1 MFRLVAKR
9 TTKTLFCGTK
19 KSTIRV
25 ASASLTT
32 TTTTKK
38 DSVKKE
44 VPPPQSGIMDE
55 DEEDMVEMFNEETGE
70 WNGPRGLEPTRYG
83 DWESKG
89 RCWDF

>member
-1 MFRLVAKR
+1 MMMMRLGRTVAARTRLASKR
-9 TTKTLFCGTK
+9 YLAIPTDKSSKT
-19 KSTIRV
+19 ST
-25 ASASLTT
+25 
-32 TTTTKK
+32 
-38 DSVKKE
+38 
-44 VPPPQSGIMDE
+44 PPPQSGINVDQE

>member
-1 MFRLVAKR
+1 MMMMRLGRTVATRTRTRILTFNKR
-9 TTKTLFCGTK
+9 YLAIPTDKSSKTT
-19 KSTIRV
+19 
-25 ASASLTT
+25 
-32 TTTTKK
+32 
-38 DSVKKE
+38 
-44 VPPPQSGIMDE
+44 PPPQSGVNVDQE

>member
-1 MFRLVAKR
+1 MIMMRMMRYRVVPGIERVGKR
-9 TTKTLFCGTK
+9 FLAIPTDNDSKT
-19 KSTIRV
+19 STP
-25 ASASLTT
+25 
-32 TTTTKK
+32 
-38 DSVKKE
+38 
-44 VPPPQSGIMDE
+44 PPPQSGIKLDQDY

>member
-1 MFRLVAKR
+1 MVPGIERVGKR
-9 TTKTLFCGTK
+9 FLAIPTDNDSKT
-19 KSTIRV
+19 STP
-25 ASASLTT
+25 
-32 TTTTKK
+32 
-38 DSVKKE
+38 
-44 VPPPQSGIMDE
+44 PPPQSGITLDQDD

>member
-1 MFRLVAKR
+1 MMMMRLGRTVWTRTRTRISMSSKKR
-9 TTKTLFCGTK
+9 YFAAIPTDKSSKT
-19 KSTIRV
+19 
-25 ASASLTT
+25 
-32 TTTTKK
+32 
-38 DSVKKE
+38 
-44 VPPPQSGIMDE
+44 PPPQSGINVDQE

>member
-1 MFRLVAKR
+1 MMMMRLGRTVATRMRTRISMSSNKR
-9 TTKTLFCGTK
+9 YFSAIPTDKSSKT
-19 KSTIRV
+19 
-25 ASASLTT
+25 
-32 TTTTKK
+32 
-38 DSVKKE
+38 
-44 VPPPQSGIMDE
+44 PPPQSGINVDQE

>member
-1 MFRLVAKR
+1 MVPGIERVGKR
-9 TTKTLFCGTK
+9 FLAIPTDNDSKT
-19 KSTIRV
+19 STP
-25 ASASLTT
+25 A
-32 TTTTKK
+32 
-38 DSVKKE
+38 
-44 VPPPQSGIMDE
+44 PPQSGITLDQDD

>member
-1 MFRLVAKR
+1 MMMVMRCAMIRGVRMTRSTLQKRDVPKRL
-9 TTKTLFCGTK
+9 L
-19 KSTIRV
+19 STPIDKN
-25 ASASLTT
+25 TT
-32 TTTTKK
+32 T
-38 DSVKKE
+38 
-44 VPPPQSGIMDE
+44 PPSQSGIAVDEE